1 MKSWFFEKVKKND
14 KPLGSIIKKKKKK
27 STQTRNAKGEVTTN
41 GTAMQRILRDYYR

>member
-27 STQTRNAKGEVTTN
+27 RAPKPEMQKEKLQPMAQQCKGS
-41 GTAMQRILRDYYR
+41 